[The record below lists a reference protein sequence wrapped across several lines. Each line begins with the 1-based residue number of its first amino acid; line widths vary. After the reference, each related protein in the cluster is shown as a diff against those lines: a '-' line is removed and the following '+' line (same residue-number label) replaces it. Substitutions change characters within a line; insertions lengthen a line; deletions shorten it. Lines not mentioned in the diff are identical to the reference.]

1 VAEVEIARQCERLRS
16 TQPLLRGRISRKRKL
31 APLSCKNPARCVGE
45 RVGAGTLTFERRTP
59 TYRVNTIDGDGMNEA
74 LEKHSEQLQRHM
86 EKAVRKMNG

>member
-1 VAEVEIARQCERLRS
+1 VRALVGPRS
-16 TQPLLRGRISRKRKL
+16 SFSGAGS
-31 APLSCKNPARCVGE
+31 AASENWHPLSCKNPARCVGE